1 MSRGRQGPAHEI
13 WIIRLQDRMRSRRVQ
28 ILVALVLTAL
38 WGAGIYATH
47 AHGHLRF
54 LDRLEATLTD
64 WRTQARGVR
73 RPPDFVTIVAIDD
86 TVVKRGGT
94 YPLPRADLARVV
106 DTIVQFKPK
115 VVAIDLLLVDRSAAI
130 GDATLANTLA
140 TGRMVLAAAAIFPS
154 ASETVSPSSEGPL
167 AVLPEAER
175 FLQPLPAF
183 ADHAEVGIVNVA
195 TGQSGSPLSVP
206 MLFRTRDKVELSFP
220 LRVAARAL
228 DEPLTVAPGHLMLGD
243 RVVPT
248 DSNLALP
255 ITYYGPRRTI
265 RTVSAQSIFDGTLDR
280 AAIENRIV
288 VIGAS
293 VAGGGDFYP
302 TPFDSLMP
310 GVEVVS
316 TAITHLVAGDAI
328 LRDHRVRIADALTA
342 ILLPVLL
349 VGLLAWRRIAL
360 GTMAA
365 AAVMIA
371 WAGLNLFAFT
381 HGVWLNAATTLA
393 AAVPPVAVFAGVQL
407 WAGGRRTQYFA
418 TKSRSLAQF
427 QAPALRDWLS
437 RDPNFLSKPVRQDAA
452 VVFVDLSG
460 FTGLSERIDPD
471 ELTDILKAFHALIDR
486 IAIDC
491 GGMITG
497 FLGDGAMILFG
508 LPRAMPDD
516 SARALKCAVDLHR
529 GLARWIASL
538 PPAIAGQLGYK
549 IGAHCG
555 PIVASRLGESHQHI
569 TATGDTVNV
578 ASRLMEIAAQ
588 NDARLAL
595 SDTLL
600 DAADFQGAPDGV
612 LSGPLLAR
620 VRGRSGVVT
629 VWFWRD
635 RDGPGQDADKAEMID

>member
-1 MSRGRQGPAHEI
+1 
-13 WIIRLQDRMRSRRVQ
+13 LQHVVTRRVQ
-28 ILVALVLTAL
+28 ILAALILTAL
-38 WGAGIYATH
+38 WGAGIYAAH

-64 WRTQARGVR
+64 WRTQIRGVQ
-73 RPPDFVTIVAIDD
+73 RPPDLVTIVAIDD
-86 TVVKRGGT
+86 TVVKRGGS

-140 TGRMVLAAAAIFPS
+140 TGPMVLAAAAIFPS
-154 ASETVSPSSEGPL
+154 ASETVEASSQGPL
-167 AVLPEAER
+167 AVLPQAER
-175 FLQPLPAF
+175 FLLPLPAF
-183 ADHAEVGIVNVA
+183 ADHAEVGVVNVA

-228 DEPLTVAPGHLMLGD
+228 DKSLTIAPDRLMLGD
-243 RVVPT
+243 RAVPT
-248 DSNLALP
+248 DTDFALP

-265 RTVSAQSIFDGTLDR
+265 RTVSAQAIFDGTLKRD
-280 AAIENRIV
+280 AIENRIV

-316 TAITHLVAGDAI
+316 TAITHLVAGDGI
-328 LRDHRVRIADALTA
+328 VRDYRVRIADAFAA
-342 ILLPVLL
+342 ILLPILL
-349 VGLLAWRRIAL
+349 VGSLAWRRSAL
-360 GTMAA
+360 GIMAA

-371 WAGLNLFAFT
+371 WAGLNTFAFT

-393 AAVPPVAVFAGVQL
+393 AAVPPFAIFAGVQL
-407 WAGGRRTQYFA
+407 WAGGRRTQYLA
-418 TKSRSLAQF
+418 AKSRSLARF
-427 QAPALRDWLS
+427 QAPAVQEWLARDPDFLS
-437 RDPNFLSKPVRQDAA
+437 RPVRQNAA
-452 VVFVDLSG
+452 VVFIDLSG
-460 FTGLSERIDPD
+460 FTGLSEQTDPD
-471 ELTDILKAFHALIDR
+471 AIQEVLKAFHALIDKT
-486 IAIDC
+486 AVDC
-491 GGMITG
+491 GGTITG

-516 SARALKCAVDLHR
+516 AASALKCSIDLHR
-529 GLARWIASL
+529 GVERWIASL
-538 PPAIAGQLGYK
+538 PPAIGDRLGFK
-549 IGAHCG
+549 IGAHFG
-555 PIVASRLGESHQHI
+555 EIVASRLGGSHQHI

-578 ASRLMEIAAQ
+578 ASRLMEVAAQ
-588 NDARLAL
+588 NGARLAL

-600 DAADFQGAPDGV
+600 DAADFHGAPDGV

-635 RDGPGQDADKAEMID
+635 RGGPDQDAAKAEMIG

>member
-1 MSRGRQGPAHEI
+1 
-13 WIIRLQDRMRSRRVQ
+13 MRRRRVQ

-38 WGAGIYATH
+38 WGAGIYAAH
-47 AHGHLRF
+47 ANGRLRF

-64 WRTQARGVR
+64 WRTQVRGVQ
-73 RPPDFVTIVAIDD
+73 RPPDLVTIVAIDD
-86 TVVKRGGT
+86 TVVKRGGS

-115 VVAIDLLLVDRSAAI
+115 VIGIDLLLVDRSAAI

-140 TGRMVLAAAAIFPS
+140 TGPMVLAAAAIFPS
-154 ASETVSPSSEGPL
+154 ASETVAPDSEGPL
-167 AVLPEAER
+167 AVLPQAER

-228 DEPLTVAPGHLMLGD
+228 DEPLTVAPDHLRIGE

-248 DSNLALP
+248 DSDFALP

-316 TAITHLVAGDAI
+316 TAITQLVAGDGI
-328 LRDHRVRIADALTA
+328 VRDRRVRIVDALTA

-349 VGLLAWRRIAL
+349 VGLLAWRRSAL
-360 GTMAA
+360 GIMAA
-365 AAVMIA
+365 TAIMMA
-371 WAGLNLFAFT
+371 WAGLNLFTFT

-393 AAVPPVAVFAGVQL
+393 AAVPPVLVFAGVQL
-407 WAGGRRTQYFA
+407 WAGSRRTQYLA
-418 TKSRSLAQF
+418 AKSRSLAQF
-427 QAPALRDWLS
+427 QAPAVQEWLA
-437 RDPNFLSKPVRQDAA
+437 RDPDFLSKPVRQDAA
-452 VVFVDLSG
+452 VVFLDLSG
-460 FTGLSERIDPD
+460 FTGLSERSDPD
-471 ELTDILKAFHALIDR
+471 ELRNLVDSRGYTIEDR
-486 IAIDC
+486 P
-491 GGMITG
+491 GGPV
-497 FLGDGAMILFG
+497 L
-508 LPRAMPDD
+508 R
-516 SARALKCAVDLHR
+516 K
-529 GLARWIASL
+529 
-538 PPAIAGQLGYK
+538 K
-549 IGAHCG
+549 IG
-555 PIVASRLGESHQHI
+555 
-569 TATGDTVNV
+569 
-578 ASRLMEIAAQ
+578 
-588 NDARLAL
+588 
-595 SDTLL
+595 
-600 DAADFQGAPDGV
+600 
-612 LSGPLLAR
+612 
-620 VRGRSGVVT
+620 
-629 VWFWRD
+629 
-635 RDGPGQDADKAEMID
+635 

>member
-1 MSRGRQGPAHEI
+1 MS
-13 WIIRLQDRMRSRRVQ
+13 SRRVQ
-28 ILVALVLTAL
+28 ILVALALTAL
-38 WGAGIYATH
+38 WGAGIYTAH
-47 AHGHLRF
+47 ANGHLRF

-64 WRTQARGVR
+64 WRTQVRGVQ
-73 RPPDFVTIVAIDD
+73 RPPDLVTIVAIDD
-86 TVVKRGGT
+86 TVVKRGGS

-106 DTIVQFKPK
+106 DTIMQFKPK
-115 VVAIDLLLVDRSAAI
+115 VVAIDLLLVDRSATI

-140 TGRMVLAAAAIFPS
+140 TGPMVLAAAAIFPS
-154 ASETVSPSSEGPL
+154 ASESVAPGSAGPL
-167 AVLPEAER
+167 AVLPQAER
-175 FLQPLPAF
+175 FLLPLPAF

-220 LRVAARAL
+220 LRVATRAL
-228 DEPLTVAPGHLMLGD
+228 DKPLTIAPDRLMLGD
-243 RVVPT
+243 RAVPT
-248 DSNLALP
+248 DTDFALP

-265 RTVSAQSIFDGTLDR
+265 RTVSAQSIFDGTLNR

-316 TAITHLVAGDAI
+316 TAITHLVAGDGI
-328 LRDHRVRIADALTA
+328 VRDHRVHIADALTA
-342 ILLPVLL
+342 ILLPMLL
-349 VGLLAWRRIAL
+349 VGLLAWRRSTL
-360 GTMAA
+360 GLVAA

-381 HGVWLNAATTLA
+381 HGVWSNAATTLA
-393 AAVPPVAVFAGVQL
+393 ATIPPVAVFAGAQL
-407 WAGGRRTQYFA
+407 WLGGRRTQYFA
-418 TKSRSLAQF
+418 AKSRSLAQL
-427 QAPALRDWLS
+427 QAAVQEWLA

-452 VVFVDLSG
+452 VVFIDLSG
-460 FTGLSERIDPD
+460 FTALSERTDPNAIQ
-471 ELTDILKAFHALIDR
+471 EILKTFHALIDNT
-486 IAIDC
+486 AVDC
-491 GGMITG
+491 GGTITG

-516 SARALKCAVDLHR
+516 SARALKCAIDLHR
-529 GLARWIASL
+529 GIEHWIASL
-538 PPAIAGQLGYK
+538 PPAIGDQLGFK
-549 IGAHCG
+549 IGAHFG
-555 PIVASRLGESHQHI
+555 EIVASRLGESHQHI

-578 ASRLMEIAAQ
+578 ASRLIEVAVQ

-595 SDTLL
+595 SNTLL
-600 DAADFQGAPDGV
+600 DAADFHGAPDGV
-612 LSGPLLAR
+612 LSGPLLAQ

-635 RDGPGQDADKAEMID
+635 HDGPKQAAARAEAID

>member
-1 MSRGRQGPAHEI
+1 
-13 WIIRLQDRMRSRRVQ
+13 MRSRRVQ

-38 WGAGIYATH
+38 WGAGIYAAH
-47 AHGHLRF
+47 ANGNLRF

-64 WRTQARGVR
+64 WRTQARGVQ
-73 RPPDFVTIVAIDD
+73 RPPDLVTIVAIDD
-86 TVVKRGGT
+86 TVVKRGGS

-140 TGRMVLAAAAIFPS
+140 TGPMVLAAAAIFPS
-154 ASETVSPSSEGPL
+154 ASETVAPSEGPL

-183 ADHAEVGIVNVA
+183 ADHAEVGVVNVA

-228 DEPLTVAPGHLMLGD
+228 DKPLTVAPDRLMLGD
-243 RVVPT
+243 RAVPT
-248 DSNLALP
+248 DSDFALP

-265 RTVSAQSIFDGTLDR
+265 RTVSAQSVFDGTLDR

-316 TAITHLVAGDAI
+316 TAITHLVAGDGI
-328 LRDHRVRIADALTA
+328 VRDRRVRIADALTA
-342 ILLPVLL
+342 ILLPMLL
-349 VGLLAWRRIAL
+349 VGLLAWRRSAL
-360 GTMAA
+360 GIMAA
-365 AAVMIA
+365 AAVIIA

-381 HGVWLNAATTLA
+381 HGIWLNAATTLA
-393 AAVPPVAVFAGVQL
+393 AAVPPVAIFAGVQL

-418 TKSRSLAQF
+418 AKSRSLAQF
-427 QAPALRDWLS
+427 QAPAVQEWLA
-437 RDPNFLSKPVRQDAA
+437 RDPDFLSKPVRQDAA

-471 ELTDILKAFHALIDR
+471 ELRDLLKAFHALIDR
-486 IAIDC
+486 AAIDC

-516 SARALKCAVDLHR
+516 AARALKCAIDLHR
-529 GLARWIASL
+529 GVERWIASL
-538 PPAIAGQLGYK
+538 PPAIAGQLGFK

-600 DAADFQGAPDGV
+600 DAADFQGAPDGA
-612 LSGPLLAR
+612 LSGPLLAH

-635 RDGPGQDADKAEMID
+635 QSGPGQDAAEAEMIG

>member
-1 MSRGRQGPAHEI
+1 MS
-13 WIIRLQDRMRSRRVQ
+13 SRRVQ

-38 WGAGIYATH
+38 WGAGIYTAH
-47 AHGHLRF
+47 ANGHLRF

-64 WRTQARGVR
+64 LRTQIRGVQ
-73 RPPDFVTIVAIDD
+73 RPPDLVTIVAIDD
-86 TVVKRGGT
+86 TVIKRGGS

-140 TGRMVLAAAAIFPS
+140 TGPMVLAAAAIFPS
-154 ASETVSPSSEGPL
+154 ASETVEPASQGPL
-167 AVLPEAER
+167 AVLPQAER
-175 FLQPLPAF
+175 FLLPLPAF
-183 ADHAEVGIVNVA
+183 AEHAEVGIVNVA

-206 MLFRTRDKVELSFP
+206 MLFRTGDKVELSFP
-220 LRVAARAL
+220 LRVATRAL
-228 DEPLTVAPGHLMLGD
+228 DKPLTIAPDHLMLGD
-243 RVVPT
+243 RAVPT
-248 DSNLALP
+248 DTDFALP

-288 VIGAS
+288 VIGAA

-316 TAITHLVAGDAI
+316 TAITHLVAGDGI
-328 LRDHRVRIADALTA
+328 MRDRKVHIIDALGA
-342 ILLPVLL
+342 MLLPLLL
-349 VGLLAWRRIAL
+349 VGLLAWRRSAL
-360 GTMAA
+360 GITAA

-381 HGVWLNAATTLA
+381 HGVWLDAATTLA

-407 WAGGRRTQYFA
+407 WAGGRRTQYLA
-418 TKSRSLAQF
+418 AKSRSLAQF
-427 QAPALRDWLS
+427 QAPAVQEWLA

-452 VVFVDLSG
+452 VVFIDLSG
-460 FTGLSERIDPD
+460 FTTLSEKIDPD
-471 ELTDILKAFHALIDR
+471 ELQDLLRAFHALIDK
-486 IAIDC
+486 AAVDC
-491 GGMITG
+491 GGVITG

-508 LPRAMPDD
+508 LPDPMPDD
-516 SARALKCAVDLHR
+516 AARALKCSIGLYRCVDC
-529 GLARWIASL
+529 WIAAL
-538 PPAIAGQLGYK
+538 PPAIRGQLGFK
-549 IGAHCG
+549 IGAHFG

-578 ASRLMEIAAQ
+578 ASRLMEVATQ
-588 NDARLAL
+588 NRERLAL
-595 SDTLL
+595 TDTLL
-600 DAADFQGAPDGV
+600 DAADFHGAPDGI
-612 LSGPLLAR
+612 LSGPLLAQ
-620 VRGRSGVVT
+620 VRGRSGGVT

-635 RDGPGQDADKAEMID
+635 QGGPGQAAARAEMID

>member
-1 MSRGRQGPAHEI
+1 MQNDRKNERMS
-13 WIIRLQDRMRSRRVQ
+13 SRRVQ
-28 ILVALVLTAL
+28 ILVALILAAL
-38 WGAGIYATH
+38 WGAGIYAAH
-47 AHGHLRF
+47 ANGHLRF

-64 WRTQARGVR
+64 LRTQIRGVQH
-73 RPPDFVTIVAIDD
+73 PPDLVTIVAIDD
-86 TVVKRGGT
+86 TVIKRGGS

-140 TGRMVLAAAAIFPS
+140 TGPMVLAAAAIFPS
-154 ASETVSPSSEGPL
+154 ASETVEPASQGPL
-167 AVLPEAER
+167 AVLPQAER
-175 FLQPLPAF
+175 FLLPLPAF
-183 ADHAEVGIVNVA
+183 AEHAEVGIVNVA

-206 MLFRTRDKVELSFP
+206 MLFRTGDKVELSFP
-220 LRVAARAL
+220 LRVATRAL
-228 DEPLTVAPGHLMLGD
+228 DKPLTIAPDHLMLGD
-243 RVVPT
+243 RAVPT
-248 DSNLALP
+248 DTDFALP

-288 VIGAS
+288 VIGAA

-316 TAITHLVAGDAI
+316 TAITHLVAGDGI
-328 LRDHRVRIADALTA
+328 VRDRKVHIIDALSA
-342 ILLPVLL
+342 ILLPLLL
-349 VGLLAWRRIAL
+349 VGLLAWRRSAL
-360 GTMAA
+360 GITAA

-371 WAGLNLFAFT
+371 WAGLNLLAFT
-381 HGVWLNAATTLA
+381 HGVWLDAATTLA

-407 WAGGRRTQYFA
+407 WAGGRRTQYLA
-418 TKSRSLAQF
+418 AKSRSLAQF
-427 QAPALRDWLS
+427 QAPAVQEWLA

-452 VVFVDLSG
+452 VVFIDLSG
-460 FTGLSERIDPD
+460 FTTLSEKIDPD
-471 ELTDILKAFHALIDR
+471 ELQDLLRAFHALIDK
-486 IAIDC
+486 AAVDC

-508 LPRAMPDD
+508 LPGPMPDD
-516 SARALKCAVDLHR
+516 AARALKCAIGLYRCVD
-529 GLARWIASL
+529 RWIAAL
-538 PPAIAGQLGYK
+538 PSAIRGQLGFK
-549 IGAHCG
+549 IGAHFG

-578 ASRLMEIAAQ
+578 ASRLMEVATQ
-588 NDARLAL
+588 NRERLAL
-595 SDTLL
+595 TDTLL
-600 DAADFQGAPDGV
+600 DTADFHGAPDGI
-612 LSGPLLAR
+612 LSGPLLAH
-620 VRGRSGVVT
+620 VRGRSGGVT

-635 RDGPGQDADKAEMID
+635 QGGPGQATTKAEMID

>member
-1 MSRGRQGPAHEI
+1 
-13 WIIRLQDRMRSRRVQ
+13 MRNRRVQ

-38 WGAGIYATH
+38 WGAGIFAAH
-47 AHGHLRF
+47 ANGRLRF

-73 RPPDFVTIVAIDD
+73 RPPDLVTIVAIDD
-86 TVVKRGGT
+86 TVVKRGGS

-115 VVAIDLLLVDRSAAI
+115 VIGIDLLLVDRSAAI
-130 GDATLANTLA
+130 GDATLASTLA
-140 TGRMVLAAAAIFPS
+140 TGPMVLAAAAIFPS
-154 ASETVSPSSEGPL
+154 ASETVDPNSEGPL
-167 AVLPEAER
+167 ATLPQAER

-183 ADHAEVGIVNVA
+183 AEHAEVGVVNVA

-228 DEPLTVAPGHLMLGD
+228 DQPLTVAPDHLMLGD
-243 RVVPT
+243 RAVPT
-248 DSNLALP
+248 DGDLALP

-316 TAITHLVAGDAI
+316 TAITHLVAGDAMV
-328 LRDHRVRIADALTA
+328 RDRRVRIADALTA
-342 ILLPVLL
+342 ILLPMLL
-349 VGLLAWRRIAL
+349 VGLLAWRRSAL
-360 GTMAA
+360 GIMTA

-371 WAGLNLFAFT
+371 WAGVNLFAFT

-393 AAVPPVAVFAGVQL
+393 AAMPPVAVFAGVQL

-418 TKSRSLAQF
+418 AKSRSLAQF
-427 QAPALRDWLS
+427 QAPALQEWLA

-460 FTGLSERIDPD
+460 FTGLSERIDPN
-471 ELTDILKAFHALIDR
+471 ELRTLLKAFHALIDKA
-486 IAIDC
+486 AIDYD
-491 GGMITG
+491 GMITG

-508 LPRAMPDD
+508 LPRAMPNDA
-516 SARALKCAVDLHR
+516 ARALKCAIDLHR
-529 GLARWIASL
+529 GLERWIASL
-538 PPAIAGQLGYK
+538 PPAIAGQLGFK

-588 NDARLAL
+588 NDAQLAL

-600 DAADFQGAPDGV
+600 DTADFSGAPDGI
-612 LSGPLLAR
+612 LSGPLLAQ
-620 VRGRSGVVT
+620 VRGRSGIVT

-635 RDGPGQDADKAEMID
+635 RDGPKEAATKAEVID

>member
-1 MSRGRQGPAHEI
+1 MN
-13 WIIRLQDRMRSRRVQ
+13 RRVQ

-38 WGAGIYATH
+38 WGAGIYA
-47 AHGHLRF
+47 GHTNGRLRF

-64 WRTQARGVR
+64 WRTQFRGVQV
-73 RPPDFVTIVAIDD
+73 PPDLVTIVAIDD
-86 TVVKRGGT
+86 TVVKRGGS

-115 VVAIDLLLVDRSAAI
+115 VIAIDLLLVDRSAAI

-140 TGRMVLAAAAIFPS
+140 TGPMVLAAAAIFPS
-154 ASETVSPSSEGPL
+154 ASETVEPSSEGPL
-167 AVLPEAER
+167 AVLPQAER
-175 FLQPLPAF
+175 FLLPLPAF
-183 ADHAEVGIVNVA
+183 ADHADVGVVNVA

-220 LRVAARAL
+220 LRVASRAL
-228 DEPLTVAPGHLMLGD
+228 DKPLTIAPDRLLLGD
-243 RVVPT
+243 HAVPT
-248 DSNLALP
+248 DTDFALP

-265 RTVSAQSIFDGTLDR
+265 RTVSAQSIFDGTLNR

-288 VIGAS
+288 VIGAA

-316 TAITHLVAGDAI
+316 TAITHLVAGDGI
-328 LRDHRVRIADALTA
+328 VRDRKVRIADALTA
-342 ILLPVLL
+342 ILLPMLL
-349 VGLLAWRRIAL
+349 VGLLAWRRSAPGL
-360 GTMAA
+360 MAA

-381 HGVWLNAATTLA
+381 RGVWLNAATTLA
-393 AAVPPVAVFAGVQL
+393 AAVPPVVVFAGMQL
-407 WAGGRRTQYFA
+407 WVGGRRTQYFA
-418 TKSRSLAQF
+418 AKSRSLAQF
-427 QAPALRDWLS
+427 QAPAVQEWLA
-437 RDPNFLSKPVRQDAA
+437 RDPDFLSKPVRQDAA
-452 VVFVDLSG
+452 IVFIDLSG
-460 FTGLSERIDPD
+460 FTAMSERADPD
-471 ELTDILKAFHALIDR
+471 ELQDLLKAFHALIDK
-486 IAIDC
+486 AAVDC

-508 LPRAMPDD
+508 LPAAMPDD
-516 SARALKCAVDLHR
+516 AARALKCAINLHR
-529 GLARWIASL
+529 RVESWIAAL
-538 PPAIAGQLGYK
+538 PPAIGGRLGFK
-549 IGAHCG
+549 IGAHFG

-578 ASRLMEIAAQ
+578 ASRLMEVAAH
-588 NDARLAL
+588 NKARLAL
-595 SDTLL
+595 TDTLL
-600 DAADFQGAPDGV
+600 DAADFQGDPDGV
-612 LSGPLLAR
+612 LTGPLLTQ

-635 RDGPGQDADKAEMID
+635 RNGPNQAAAKAAMID

>member
-1 MSRGRQGPAHEI
+1 
-13 WIIRLQDRMRSRRVQ
+13 MRSRRVQ

-73 RPPDFVTIVAIDD
+73 RPPDLVTIVAIDD

-140 TGRMVLAAAAIFPS
+140 TGPMVLAAAAIFPS
-154 ASETVSPSSEGPL
+154 ASETVAPSREGPL

-228 DEPLTVAPGHLMLGD
+228 DQPLTVAPGHLMLGD

-418 TKSRSLAQF
+418 AKSRSLAQF

>member
-1 MSRGRQGPAHEI
+1 MT
-13 WIIRLQDRMRSRRVQ
+13 RRVQ

-38 WGAGIYATH
+38 WGAGIYAAH
-47 AHGHLRF
+47 ANGHLRF

-64 WRTQARGVR
+64 WRTQVRGVQ
-73 RPPDFVTIVAIDD
+73 RPPDLVTIVAIDD
-86 TVVKRGGT
+86 TVVKRGGS

-106 DTIVQFKPK
+106 DMIVQFKPK

-140 TGRMVLAAAAIFPS
+140 TGPMVLAAAAIFPS
-154 ASETVSPSSEGPL
+154 ASETVAPSSEGPL
-167 AVLPEAER
+167 AVLPQAER

-183 ADHAEVGIVNVA
+183 AEHAEVGVVNVA

-206 MLFRTRDKVELSFP
+206 MLFRTHDKVELSFP

-228 DEPLTVAPGHLMLGD
+228 DKPLTVAPDRLMLGD
-243 RVVPT
+243 RAVPT
-248 DSNLALP
+248 DGDLALP

-328 LRDHRVRIADALTA
+328 VRDRRVRIADALTA
-342 ILLPVLL
+342 ILLPMLL
-349 VGLLAWRRIAL
+349 VGLLAWRRSAL
-360 GTMAA
+360 GIMAA

-418 TKSRSLAQF
+418 AKSRSLAQF
-427 QAPALRDWLS
+427 QAPAVQEWLA

-471 ELTDILKAFHALIDR
+471 ELRDLLKAFHALIDKA
-486 IAIDC
+486 AIDC

-516 SARALKCAVDLHR
+516 AARALKCAIDLHR

-538 PPAIAGQLGYK
+538 PPAIAGQLGFK

-578 ASRLMEIAAQ
+578 ASRLMEIATQ

-612 LSGPLLAR
+612 LTGPLPAK

-635 RDGPGQDADKAEMID
+635 HDGPDQDAAKAEMMD